1 MNSLSESDSE
11 LVLRYR
17 AGDERAASALYDRYA
32 ARLLTLARSRCGRAC
47 AGRFDPDDVV
57 QAVFGD
63 LFHRLRSGPGDVPPD
78 NGLWGLLSVQ
88 ALCTIR
94 NLVKHHRAA
103 KRAVDRTLSADDADR
118 SDVVPDRRV
127 EDHLFGLAL
136 REQLALLPL
145 PDRRVIELRLAG
157 HEVGEIVERTG
168 RKRRTVERV
177 LQAFRARLS
186 ATA

>member
-1 MNSLSESDSE
+1 VNALTESDTD
-11 LVLRYR
+11 LVRRYR

-32 ARLLTLARSRCGRAC
+32 HRLLSLARSRCGRVC

-57 QAVFGD
+57 QAVFGK
-63 LFHRLRSGPGDVPPD
+63 LFCRLRAGPGDVPA
-78 NGLWGLLSVQ
+78 GSELWGLLSVQ
-88 ALCTIR
+88 TLCTIR

-103 KRAVDRTLSADDADR
+103 RRAVDRTLSADDADR

-127 EDHLFGLAL
+127 GDGLFGLAL
-136 REQLALLPL
+136 REQLALMPL
-145 PDRRVIELRLAG
+145 ADRRVIELRLAG

-177 LQAFRARLS
+177 LQAFRTRLS